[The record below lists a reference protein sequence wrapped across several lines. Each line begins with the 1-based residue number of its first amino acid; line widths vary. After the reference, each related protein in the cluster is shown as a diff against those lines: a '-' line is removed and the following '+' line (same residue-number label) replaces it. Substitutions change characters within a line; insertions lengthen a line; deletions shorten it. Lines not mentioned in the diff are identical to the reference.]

1 MFRFLFRFVGLWLLA
16 GAFVALVIDGTR
28 SITAGRIVIM
38 PLAEAWLALHPSSIE
53 RLKQTVERDLPAW
66 FWDQALVYVLYAPL
80 WAVLA
85 AIGLFLVFIGR
96 RRQKP
101 IGYSSR
107 D

>member
-28 SITAGRIVIM
+28 SITAGRVVIM
-38 PLAEAWLALHPSSIE
+38 PLAEAWVALHPSSVDW
-53 RLKQTVERDLPAW
+53 LKATLERDFPAW
-66 FWDQALVYVLYAPL
+66 LWDSVVLYLLLAPL
-80 WAVLA
+80 WTVLA
-85 AIGLFLVFIGR
+85 VIGLIFVFIGR
-96 RRQKP
+96 RPAKL

>member
-1 MFRFLFRFVGLWLLA
+1 MFRFLFRFFGWWLLA

-38 PLAEAWLALHPSSIE
+38 PVAEAWVGLHAASVDWLRE
-53 RLKQTVERDLPAW
+53 TAERDLPAW
-66 FWDQALVYVLYAPL
+66 LWDFVLMYVLLAPL
-80 WAVLA
+80 WVVLAVL
-85 AIGLFLVFIGR
+85 GFLLLFLGR
-96 RRQKP
+96 RPAKL

>member
-28 SITAGRIVIM
+28 SITAGRIVVM
-38 PLAEAWLALHPSSIE
+38 PLAEAWVALHPTSVE
-53 RLKQTVERDLPAW
+53 WLRTTFERDMPGWL
-66 FWDQALVYVLYAPL
+66 WDSVMVYVLFAPL
-80 WAVLA
+80 WAVLGML
-85 AIGLFLVFIGR
+85 GLVLVFVGR
-96 RRQKP
+96 RPQKL

>member
-1 MFRFLFRFVGLWLLA
+1 MFRFLFRFIGLWMLA

-38 PLAEAWLALHPSSIE
+38 PVAEGWLAVHPASLE
-53 RLKQTVERDLPAW
+53 WLKVVVERDISPRL
-66 FWDQALVYVLYAPL
+66 WDPVLLQVMYAPL
-80 WAVLA
+80 WLVLA
-85 AIGLFLVFIGR
+85 VVGALLIFLGR
-96 RRQKP
+96 RRARP

>member
-28 SITAGRIVIM
+28 SITAGRLVIL
-38 PLAEAWLALHPSSIE
+38 PLVDAWAAIHPAGVEWVGLTAENALSPWM
-53 RLKQTVERDLPAW
+53 RT
-66 FWDQALVYVLYAPL
+66 ALGYVLNAPL
-80 WAVLA
+80 WAVLGVLGA
-85 AIGLFLVFIGR
+85 LLVIFGR
-96 RRQKP
+96 RRARL

>member
-28 SITAGRIVIM
+28 SITAGRFVIM
-38 PLAEAWLALHPSSIE
+38 PVVEAWVALHPSSIE
-53 RLKQTVERDLPAW
+53 WAKATVERDLSPRL
-66 FWDQALVYVLYAPL
+66 WDSIVLYILYAPL
-80 WAVLA
+80 WAVLGV
-85 AIGLFLVFIGR
+85 IGLLFVLIGR
-96 RRQKP
+96 RPGKL

>member
-1 MFRFLFRFVGLWLLA
+1 MFRFLFRFVGWWLLA

-38 PLAEAWLALHPSSIE
+38 PLAEAWVAVHPQSADW
-53 RLKQTVERDLPAW
+53 LKATVERDLPAW
-66 FWDQALVYVLYAPL
+66 VWDPLLVYVLFAPL
-80 WAVLA
+80 WAVLGVL
-85 AIGLFLVFIGR
+85 GLLLIFIGR
-96 RRQKP
+96 RPPKL

>member
-1 MFRFLFRFVGLWLLA
+1 MFRFLFRFIGLWLLA

-38 PLAEAWLALHPSSIE
+38 PVVEAWLAIHPTSLEWIK
-53 RLKQTVERDLPAW
+53 LAVERDLSPRL
-66 FWDQALVYVLYAPL
+66 WDPVLINVLYAPL
-80 WAVLA
+80 WAVLGILG
-85 AIGLFLVFIGR
+85 AILVFLGR
-96 RRQKP
+96 RRARP